1 MASNLSLILV
11 LLFVGQVLCLVHNHE
26 FLRAKVMLGRI
37 NSKLFYTALMN
48 SFINIATQKIKSD
61 NLNDEDA
68 HALVYL
74 TYELVQKM
82 NSIRTPP
89 VYWYSRKG

>member
-1 MASNLSLILV
+1 M
-11 LLFVGQVLCLVHNHE
+11 GQTLCLVNDHE
-26 FLRAKVMLGRI
+26 FLRAKIMLRRI

-48 SFINIATQKIKSD
+48 SFVNIARQKIEND
-61 NLNDEDA
+61 NLSDEDA

-74 TYELVQKM
+74 TYELVHKM
-82 NSIRTPP
+82 NSMRTPP